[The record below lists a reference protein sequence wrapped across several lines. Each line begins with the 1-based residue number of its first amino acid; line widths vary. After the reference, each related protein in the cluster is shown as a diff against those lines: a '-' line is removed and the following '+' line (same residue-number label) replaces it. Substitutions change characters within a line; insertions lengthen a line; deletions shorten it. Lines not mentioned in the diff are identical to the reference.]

1 MDIRIFLI
9 GIAFVVVLSGGT
21 EVLAQ
26 GNTTGL
32 GQGNTTGLGQGNT
45 TGNNTGIG
53 SAEELAKLTS
63 NNSFANLTEMTTFNA
78 TGTNLTSNQSQTT
91 NQTSNMSG

>member
-21 EVLAQ
+21 EVLA
-26 GNTTGL
+26 
-32 GQGNTTGLGQGNT
+32 QGNTTGLGQGNT

>member
-1 MDIRIFLI
+1 MDIIIFLF

-32 GQGNTTGLGQGNT
+32 AQGNT

-78 TGTNLTSNQSQTT
+78 SGANLTSNQSQTT

>member
-9 GIAFVVVLSGGT
+9 GISFVVVLSGGT
-21 EVLAQ
+21 GVLAQ
-26 GNTTGL
+26 SNTTGL
-32 GQGNTTGLGQGNT
+32 AQSNTTGLAQSNT

-63 NNSFANLTEMTTFNA
+63 NNSFANLTDMTTFSD
-78 TGTNLTSNQSQTT
+78 TGANLTSNQSQTT

>member
-21 EVLAQ
+21 EVLA
-26 GNTTGL
+26 
-32 GQGNTTGLGQGNT
+32 QGNTTGLGQGNT

-78 TGTNLTSNQSQTT
+78 TGANLTSNQSQTT

>member
-32 GQGNTTGLGQGNT
+32 AQGNT

-78 TGTNLTSNQSQTT
+78 SGANLTSNQSQTT

>member
-21 EVLAQ
+21 EVLA
-26 GNTTGL
+26 
-32 GQGNTTGLGQGNT
+32 QGNTTGLGQGNT

-78 TGTNLTSNQSQTT
+78 TGANLTTNQSQTT